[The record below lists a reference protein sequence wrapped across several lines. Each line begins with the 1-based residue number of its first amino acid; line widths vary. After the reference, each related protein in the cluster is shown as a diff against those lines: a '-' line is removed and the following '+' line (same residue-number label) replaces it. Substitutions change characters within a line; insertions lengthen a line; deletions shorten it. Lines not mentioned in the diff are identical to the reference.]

1 MKGAGLHRVDYEW
14 AFLAT
19 ILASRPQRVGR
30 RTCLLREQAGDARS
44 WRKLMF
50 YRGMTC
56 ETSPCSCHRRID
68 LH

>member
-30 RTCLLREQAGDARS
+30 RTCLLREQAGMHDH
-44 WRKLMF
+44 
-50 YRGMTC
+50 GGN
-56 ETSPCSCHRRID
+56 
-68 LH
+68 